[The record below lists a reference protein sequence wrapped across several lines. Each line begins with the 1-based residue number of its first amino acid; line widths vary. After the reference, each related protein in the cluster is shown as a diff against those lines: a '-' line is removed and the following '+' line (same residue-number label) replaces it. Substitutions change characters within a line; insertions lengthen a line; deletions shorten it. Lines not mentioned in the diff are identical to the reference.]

1 MEDSNLAEQD
11 YGDATSFAFNDFG
24 HENAKETF
32 NVAPL
37 DVRAERMGVDRLQ
50 RSLVRS
56 LHTKM
61 VPRKGTVFVPMSL
74 NYFLSWSA
82 APWRAS
88 LK

>member
-11 YGDATSFAFNDFG
+11 YGDAISFAFDDFG
-24 HENAKETF
+24 PEFAEKAF

-37 DVRAERMGVDRLQ
+37 NVRADRMGVDRRQ

-61 VPRKGTVFVPMSL
+61 VPRKGTIFVPMSL